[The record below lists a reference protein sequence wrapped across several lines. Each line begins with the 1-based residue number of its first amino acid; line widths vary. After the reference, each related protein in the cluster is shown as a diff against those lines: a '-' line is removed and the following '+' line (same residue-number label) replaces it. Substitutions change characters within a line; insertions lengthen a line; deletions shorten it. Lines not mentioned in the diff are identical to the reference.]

1 MTITITISTENAAFE
16 NHAGE
21 EAARILNEVAQ
32 QISGWPGRDALTWT
46 IRDFNGNRVGKCVAE

>member
-1 MTITITISTENAAFE
+1 MTITITLSTENAAFE

-21 EAARILNEVAQ
+21 EIARILKELAQ
-32 QISGWPGRDALTWT
+32 QIGGWPGRSDFTLE